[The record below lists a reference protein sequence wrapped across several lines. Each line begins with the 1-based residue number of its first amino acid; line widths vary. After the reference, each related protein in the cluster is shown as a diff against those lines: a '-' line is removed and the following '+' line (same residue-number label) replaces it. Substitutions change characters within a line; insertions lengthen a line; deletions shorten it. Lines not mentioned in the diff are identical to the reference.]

1 MMELLLV
8 YWPNLLATVL
18 FGTLLPFLGAHLV
31 ARGDSV
37 KMLSMSQAAGLGI
50 TIAML
55 FLKIFSIEQEN
66 KTFLVPILL
75 GFIFSVSCFFGS
87 IFIEKDGEQNT
98 GLFLS
103 LFLCFWA
110 ITQALIGFF
119 PAIEALQTNIY
130 FGDIVTLTKTHS
142 ILFSLGA
149 TALITYGLI
158 RFQWLK
164 QRTFDLAV
172 LLLPW
177 QWKKDFGFAALSL
190 LAVTFSIQFLGLL
203 FTLSCL
209 FLPTVMLS
217 FASALGVNIH
227 IRRSMFIGGIA
238 SFIGFMLSLLDSRL
252 LTTPTISIL
261 FVFLPI
267 LIFVGP
273 NLFFRCK

>member
-1 MMELLLV
+1 MKELLIV

-31 ARGDSV
+31 ARGESV

-55 FLKIFSIEQEN
+55 FLKIFSIEQED
-66 KTFLVPILL
+66 KTFLLPVLL
-75 GFIFSVSCFFGS
+75 GFLFSVSCFFGS
-87 IFIEKDGEQNT
+87 IFIERDGEQNT

-149 TALITYGLI
+149 TALIAYGLF

-172 LLLPW
+172 LLFPW
-177 QWKKDFGFAALSL
+177 QWKKDFGFAAFSL

-217 FASALGVNIH
+217 FASTLGVNLH
-227 IRRSMFIGGIA
+227 IKRAMFIGGIA

-261 FVFLPI
+261 FVFLPL

-273 NLFFRCK
+273 NHFFRCK